1 MTALH
6 LADAE
11 ETAELGGFLTRLLR
25 FDKAAAVRLQ
35 TANRGLAVFAR
46 LPLGQSGPLV
56 VRTAALAPSAP
67 RTAAA
72 PAAPVDVTLAAGELL
87 EAIDATPVLALP
99 SAITGPAW
107 AGLLPPRHGWE
118 RLDDLPAGP
127 LRAAVSAAVTEFRR
141 ESADQDALAESI
153 WSRQV
158 DPSGLTLR
166 AVHAAHLVGL
176 LRQAES
182 LGLYRHPA
190 WLRLAAPRGYVIIRR
205 APAPGTGLGLSP
217 TR

>member
-6 LADAE
+6 LAEPREAADLA
-11 ETAELGGFLTRLLR
+11 AFLTRLLR

-35 TANRGLAVFAR
+35 TANQGLAVFAR
-46 LPLGQSGPLV
+46 LPLGESGPLA
-56 VRTAALAPSAP
+56 VRTARLAAGEGPE
-67 RTAAA
+67 AAEA
-72 PAAPVDVTLAAGELL
+72 SVDVTLAAGALL
-87 EAIDATPVLALP
+87 DAVDATPVLKLP
-99 SAITGPAW
+99 PVITGPAW
-107 AGLLPPRHGWE
+107 AGLLPPRRGWE
-118 RLDDLPAGP
+118 HLRDLPAEP

-166 AVHAAHLVGL
+166 AVHAAQLVGL
-176 LRQAES
+176 LHQSDHLA
-182 LGLYRHPA
+182 LYRHPA

-205 APAPGTGLGLSP
+205 APAPGTGLGLTP
-217 TR
+217 KR